1 MSSKKIFNIAIF
13 VRDQKYYEQ
22 IEKYLQKTIAE
33 LNNISITFIAESEI
47 STNYKFIN
55 LKEYTKKIQIDIN
68 ENDFYKSLDSQIWKN
83 KKVYKAD
90 PRYVG
95 KTKELS
101 WVDQYKLISSC
112 RQIFKEEKFDLVFMG
127 AASYLFWI
135 VPHLVAL
142 EMNVLAYKLL
152 FFDYINPFFK
162 GIRVWFCTDPFWN
175 IRTNSKYDFNWDDN
189 KINTHVSS
197 LRKSLIEDDF
207 NLDATAV
214 ALKESFT
221 PTKIRNI
228 VKNLLKLFFRGDYL
242 SKLRLIATRESIK
255 NKKIYTDFNKLPNN
269 FLLFPLNMPYDEQLL
284 LRAPGFEDNYENIK
298 YILDNLPKNSN
309 LVIKEHPVN
318 PGMLENKLIKN
329 LLKNYSNIFFISPTV
344 PLRDILSKSLG
355 LITINSTAGLESL
368 LINKNI
374 LALGMGYYKDLESV
388 YKVDGVSIKKV
399 LEQMISGKNIIIN
412 EEIELLLERILNQT
426 FPEPNNFP
434 DKKSEASRVMNEA
447 LHFKIKQITNFK

>member
-101 WVDQYKLISSC
+101 WIDQYKLISSC

-329 LLKNYSNIFFISPTV
+329 LLKNYPNIFFISPTV

-374 LALGMGYYKDLESV
+374 LVLGMGYYKDLESV